1 MAAVKNTSIVTVKGN
16 RMQIPLSEK
25 TNELI
30 FEIKEFS
37 GKEFKNFGD
46 LGTLIEIT
54 AGSGDTEL
62 FDELIFNGKYV
73 NGLKK
78 VLDKDVSISDD
89 AKEKII
95 TQFQSAVESLIRTLQ
110 KAVKSQDPEVHS
122 YFEAKYLILTQQSMS
137 NLISLSGDLAVC
149 KEYFNSLK

>member
-1 MAAVKNTSIVTVKGN
+1 MH
-16 RMQIPLSEK
+16 IPLSEK

-30 FEIKEFS
+30 FEIKDFS

-46 LGTLIEIT
+46 LGALIEIT

-62 FDELIFNGKYV
+62 FDELIFNGKYA
-73 NGLKK
+73 NGMKK

-95 TQFQSAVESLIRTLQ
+95 TQFQGAVESLIRTIQ
-110 KAVKSQDPEVHS
+110 KAVKDQDAELQS
-122 YFEAKYLILTQQSMS
+122 YFEAKYLILTQESIS
-137 NLISLSGDLAVC
+137 NLVSLSEDLAVC

>member
-1 MAAVKNTSIVTVKGN
+1 
-16 RMQIPLSEK
+16 MQIPLSEK

-46 LGTLIEIT
+46 LGILIEVT
-54 AGSGDTEL
+54 AGSGNTKL

-73 NGLKK
+73 HGLKK

-110 KAVKSQDPEVHS
+110 KVVKEQNPEVHS

-137 NLISLSGDLAVC
+137 NLISLSEDLAVC